1 MKEMLQK
8 QGFQVPFV
16 HTLQKALALL
26 LYLTKKSEF
35 RAVPSLV
42 LCVKV
47 ELAPDVENITNVVEE
62 FCNRNRNKERLYL
75 HFSGGNAK
83 YFSTKQINWV
93 VVGHGVNNAK
103 LEVDKIEKDPRTN
116 RDVIHTNTPDGDC
129 LVGTRPALFRPRPEA
144 HPSSSKTGQS
154 CSYP

>member
-1 MKEMLQK
+1 M
-8 QGFQVPFV
+8 
-16 HTLQKALALL
+16 
-26 LYLTKKSEF
+26 
-35 RAVPSLV
+35 V

-129 LVGTRPALFRPRPEA
+129 LVGTQGQLFSVHDLKHILLLARPDRVVLTLDMCRDIERGRN
-144 HPSSSKTGQS
+144 KYLLQLR
-154 CSYP
+154 